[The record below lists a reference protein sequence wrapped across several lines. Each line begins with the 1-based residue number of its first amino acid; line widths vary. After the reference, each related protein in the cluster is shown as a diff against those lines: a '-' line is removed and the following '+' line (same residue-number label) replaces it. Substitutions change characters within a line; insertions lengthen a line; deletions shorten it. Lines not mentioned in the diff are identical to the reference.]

1 MAAYQHLYIGFLKY
15 ISSQLSVISAKSGQL
30 FTQRSLLY
38 FQQQLE
44 PREYVLLT
52 TMLNSK
58 LGHRREYFFLFIGA
72 GLKVPKKPIPLL
84 HFCLKELNDK
94 KV

>member
-44 PREYVLLT
+44 PREYALLT

-58 LGHRREYFFLFIGA
+58 LGHRREYFFSIYWRWIES
-72 GLKVPKKPIPLL
+72 PKKTHPTSPFLSQRI
-84 HFCLKELNDK
+84 K
-94 KV
+94 